1 MARPLAQETK
11 EEILQAFLD
20 GEERKH
26 IAERFDLAY
35 ATVCRLISDMTK
47 SGNGIKPDRRT
58 PTDCE
63 NWMEHVTP
71 LHKKKMQ
78 LLENVARKQTEL
90 DKARQELRDYLA
102 TIKKLFEEG
111 SP

>member
-26 IAERFDLAY
+26 IAERYDLAY
-35 ATVCRLISDMTK
+35 STVCSLISDMTK

-78 LLENVARKQTEL
+78 LMENVSRKQAEL